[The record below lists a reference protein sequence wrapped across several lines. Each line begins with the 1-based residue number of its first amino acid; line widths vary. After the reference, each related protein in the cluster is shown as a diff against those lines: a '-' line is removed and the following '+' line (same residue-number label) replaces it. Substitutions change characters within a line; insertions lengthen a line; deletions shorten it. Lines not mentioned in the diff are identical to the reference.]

1 MMKDLVNRRIC
12 FARRPSGQPTAD
24 VFTIAESEV
33 PLPGDGQILCRNL
46 LISVDPY
53 LRLKMHDRESYT
65 PPLAIGEQ
73 IPGGT
78 IAQVVNSRHD
88 DWKAGDLVAIPGG
101 WQDYAV
107 VRGKAATRVDPE
119 RAPLEAWLGPLG
131 MTGYTAYAGL
141 LSMGHPKAGETII
154 VSAAAGAVGSLVG
167 QIGKALGCRVVGIAG
182 SEAKCK
188 TVVEAFGFDACIDY
202 RSTTFEDDLRAASPD
217 GYDIYFDN
225 VGGRISFSVQK
236 QMKLFGR
243 IIVCGLI
250 SQYSG
255 QNDLDPKALDEYM
268 RWILV
273 RRLAIRGFIV
283 SDLAKNHPEF
293 TETMSEWLKS
303 GQVRLET
310 TLYQGFDQIVPAFLA
325 MLEGRNTGKS
335 IIRIAEAA

>member
-1 MMKDLVNRRIC
+1 MNDIVNRRIC
-12 FARRPSGQPTAD
+12 FAQRPSGQPTAD
-24 VFTIAESEV
+24 VFAIAVNEV
-33 PLPGDGQILCRNL
+33 ALPSDGQILCRNL
-46 LISVDPY
+46 LVSVDPY

-65 PPLAIGEQ
+65 PPLEIGKQ

-78 IAQVVNSRHD
+78 IAQVVSSRHD

-101 WQDYAV
+101 WQNYAV
-107 VRGKAATRVDPE
+107 VPGKSATRVDTE

-154 VSAAAGAVGSLVG
+154 VSAAAGAVGSLAG

-182 SEAKCK
+182 SDTKCK
-188 TVVEAFGFDACIDY
+188 TVVETFGFDACIDY
-202 RSTTFEDDLRAASPD
+202 RSSTFEDDLRAASPD

-225 VGGRISFSVQK
+225 VGGQISFSVQK

-255 QNDLDPKALDEYM
+255 QNDLDPKSLDEYM

-283 SDLAKNHPEF
+283 SDLARNHPEF
-293 TETMSEWLKS
+293 HETVAGWLKN

-310 TLYQGFDQIVPAFLA
+310 TLYYGFDQIIPAFLA

>member
-1 MMKDLVNRRIC
+1 MKDLVNRRIC
-12 FARRPSGQPTAD
+12 FARRPSGLPTAD
-24 VFTIAESEV
+24 VFTVAESEV

-46 LISVDPY
+46 LVSVDPY

-65 PPLAIGEQ
+65 PPLEIGEQ

-78 IAQVVNSRHD
+78 IAQVVSSRHA
-88 DWKAGDLVAIPGG
+88 DWKEGDLVAIPGG
-101 WQDYAV
+101 WQDYTV

-141 LSMGHPKAGETII
+141 LSIGQPKAGETIV

-167 QIGKALGCRVVGIAG
+167 QIGKALGCRMVGIAG
-182 SEAKCK
+182 
-188 TVVEAFGFDACIDY
+188 FDACVDY
-202 RSTTFEDDLRAASPD
+202 HSATFEDDLRAASQG
-217 GYDIYFDN
+217 GYDIHFDN

-273 RRLAIRGFIV
+273 RRLTIRGFIV
-283 SDLAKNHPEF
+283 SDLARNHPEF
-293 TETMSEWLKS
+293 HETMAGWLKNE
-303 GQVRLET
+303 QIRLET
-310 TLYQGFDQIVPAFLA
+310 TLYEGFGQIVPAFLA
-325 MLEGRNTGKS
+325 MLQGQNTGKS